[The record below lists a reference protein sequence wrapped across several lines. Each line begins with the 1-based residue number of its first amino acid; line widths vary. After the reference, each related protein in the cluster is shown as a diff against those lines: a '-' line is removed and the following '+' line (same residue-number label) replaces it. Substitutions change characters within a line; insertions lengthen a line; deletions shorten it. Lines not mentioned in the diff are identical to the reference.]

1 MELHG
6 MASLVVANI
15 KYNTL
20 IKMRKRGKNV
30 PNANTQL

>member
-1 MELHG
+1 MG
-6 MASLVVANI
+6 SLVVANI

-20 IKMRKRGKNV
+20 IRMKKRKKNV